1 MQFAA
6 SGETAH
12 KGRHLVAA
20 CEQVGGNALDGRFA
34 ECALEIGDLVV
45 VGEQAGRDGFQA
57 CSREE
62 HAERVDLGVVG
73 EQASRDR
80 FERLGVGEQR
90 VEGRHLLVVGEEF
103 FGNRLQF
110 AVRED
115 DRTVG
120 QLRVAREE
128 ILVDLGDRRAGE
140 ERTYRGDLRAVVKQ
154 VGGHFGDHVAV
165 LEAVGEGFRLG
176 CMVEQ
181 PVGNG
186 FEDAAVGECIVE
198 GGDLG
203 EGFGVVGGNPFQ
215 LAAVLEC
222 ARHRGQPRA
231 APVVNLPELFAQ
243 SVVGDVVGVE
253 RRHAALD
260 RDDVVARVGVGVR
273 GVGGGDVLLDA
284 AVAPVDGGV
293 DGLVERQIGLQAR
306 RGDVDSEDEGELFIG
321 CAGGIDSVAEFTYRE
336 VDVPAGYFCC
346 KVQVKGLK
354 GGHSGGDIH
363 LGRGNANKLLNR
375 FLSQASQKYDMYLC
389 EIDGGNLRNAI
400 AREAHAVIAIP
411 DADKHALRTD
421 LNVFAAEVEA
431 EYAVVDPDLQFV
443 LESEAAR
450 PKAID
455 KDTAKRL
462 LQTIYAAPH
471 GVYAMSQDIPGLVE
485 TSTNLASVKMKPG
498 HIIRIETSQRSST
511 ASSKQDI
518 ANMVRTVFEMGGA
531 AVSFGDGYP
540 GWKPNPHS
548 EILEVAV
555 ESYKRLFGV
564 DAKVKA
570 IHAGLECGLFL
581 DKYPAL
587 DMISFGPTLQG
598 VHSPDERMLIPTV
611 QKFWDHLLDILKHI
625 PVK

>member
-1 MQFAA
+1 MAILSNLEPKRVFEIFEEMCAIPHGSTNTKA
-6 SGETAH
+6 ISDWCVAFGEKLGLEHYQDEANNVILIAPATPGYEDAPAVILQGH
-12 KGRHLVAA
+12 VDMV
-20 CEQVGGNALDGRFA
+20 CEKEAGCAKDMDKEGLDLFVD
-34 ECALEIGDLVV
+34 GDLV
-45 VGEQAGRDGFQA
+45 GAKGTTLGGDDGIA
-57 CSREE
+57 VAMALAILDDPSL
-62 HAERVDLGVVG
+62 HHP
-73 EQASRDR
+73 
-80 FERLGVGEQR
+80 R
-90 VEGRHLLVVGEEF
+90 VEAVFTVDEET
-103 FGNRLQF
+103 GLTGAF
-110 AVRED
+110 A
-115 DRTVG
+115 
-120 QLRVAREE
+120 L
-128 ILVDLGDRRAGE
+128 
-140 ERTYRGDLRAVVKQ
+140 K
-154 VGGHFGDHVAV
+154 
-165 LEAVGEGFRLG
+165 EGF
-176 CMVEQ
+176 M
-181 PVGNG
+181 NG
-186 FEDAAVGECIVE
+186 DI
-198 GGDLG
+198 L
-203 EGFGVVGGNPFQ
+203 
-215 LAAVLEC
+215 L
-222 ARHRGQPRA
+222 
-231 APVVNLPELFAQ
+231 NL
-243 SVVGDVVGVE
+243 
-253 RRHAALD
+253 
-260 RDDVVARVGVGVR
+260 
-273 GVGGGDVLLDA
+273 
-284 AVAPVDGGV
+284 
-293 DGLVERQIGLQAR
+293 
-306 RGDVDSEDEGELFIG
+306 DSEDEGELFIG